1 MCKIKKLYGTNVER
15 EKNMGRY
22 IIKRILWMIPILI
35 CVAILVFTM
44 MYFVPGDTAQIVL
57 GSSATP
63 EQLEQ
68 YRELHGLNA
77 PYISRLVSYLGS
89 LLHGDFGTSYIYS
102 TSVMSDLLTRFPRTF
117 IIAIGT
123 VIIGVVVGVPFG
135 IWAAIKQDSIAD
147 RLILIISLVGASMPS
162 FWLGLMLVILFALKL
177 GWLPPF
183 GIGGAQYYI
192 LPIIANG
199 VGGFASNARLAR
211 SSMLEVIRSDYVT
224 TARAKGVSER
234 KVILNHASTSVSRK
248 IFIKSNDADELDE
261 ENKILLPFWYDEF
274 EKIPENM
281 EAEQQLKRMLPDEYK
296 VATLYQEHEKVDMR
310 KKENEAG
317 DFSYKEDEFES
328 IKRWLCNDEN

>member
-147 RLILIISLVGASMPS
+147 
-162 FWLGLMLVILFALKL
+162 
-177 GWLPPF
+177 
-183 GIGGAQYYI
+183 
-192 LPIIANG
+192 
-199 VGGFASNARLAR
+199 
-211 SSMLEVIRSDYVT
+211 
-224 TARAKGVSER
+224 
-234 KVILNHASTSVSRK
+234 
-248 IFIKSNDADELDE
+248 
-261 ENKILLPFWYDEF
+261 
-274 EKIPENM
+274 
-281 EAEQQLKRMLPDEYK
+281 
-296 VATLYQEHEKVDMR
+296 
-310 KKENEAG
+310 
-317 DFSYKEDEFES
+317 
-328 IKRWLCNDEN
+328 

>member
-162 FWLGLMLVILFALKL
+162 FWLGLMLVILFA
-177 GWLPPF
+177 F
-183 GIGGAQYYI
+183 MY
-192 LPIIANG
+192 
-199 VGGFASNARLAR
+199 FF
-211 SSMLEVIRSDYVT
+211 MIR
-224 TARAKGVSER
+224 
-234 KVILNHASTSVSRK
+234 
-248 IFIKSNDADELDE
+248 
-261 ENKILLPFWYDEF
+261 P
-274 EKIPENM
+274 
-281 EAEQQLKRMLPDEYK
+281 Q
-296 VATLYQEHEKVDMR
+296 
-310 KKENEAG
+310 KKETQKKNAMLSELATGDTVLTTSGFYGTVIDITDDTVIVEFGSNKNCRIPMQKSAIAAVEKPEEA
-317 DFSYKEDEFES
+317 
-328 IKRWLCNDEN
+328 

>member
-89 LLHGDFGTSYIYS
+89 LLHGDFGTSYIYG

-234 KVILNHASTSVSRK
+234 KVILNHALPNALIPIITSAGSCFGFMIGGTMVIESVFSIPGIGMYMTTAISNRDYNAVQGSV
-248 IFIKSNDADELDE
+248 IFIAVLFSICMLLVDLLYAFVDPRIKSQYEGQ
-261 ENKILLPFWYDEF
+261 K
-274 EKIPENM
+274 
-281 EAEQQLKRMLPDEYK
+281 KR
-296 VATLYQEHEKVDMR
+296 R
-310 KKENEAG
+310 KKA
-317 DFSYKEDEFES
+317 
-328 IKRWLCNDEN
+328 